1 MGDEYRDDY
10 GNYVVNN
17 YNRNREL
24 AAKVAAEQTAQPC
37 SPSSKQ
43 WSASAHT
50 RTPMYPQRMVYMPV
64 PGSKN
69 QTGMQYRPGMQKR
82 NQGWPSLR
90 DEPDYLSL
98 DSDSDSSSCSGSSSS
113 TCHCS
118 SCGGTITDYSST
130 SSSGCCSASYDYTDA
145 RQRSKARSPKR
156 RNDKSRSRGRREKC
170 DCDSSVFSVPSLSSS
185 TCSPDRSRNRK
196 CVSPRRKDERSSKG
210 KSRNRCSVCHK
221 PLDNIREKKVLAAQN
236 LTSPSCTPG
245 ESQKKPAQ
253 RRYHRCKT
261 PRVQMPCQCTEH
273 SSSYINGRFRGVNTE
288 IRPGPPGNGFFTEE
302 DVIRKHNLVYS
313 DDNAYPKPDLLLYP
327 ASTFVAPPDHAIY
340 EPDRIRMG
348 NRPSY

>member
-118 SCGGTITDYSST
+118 SCGGTINDYSST
-130 SSSGCCSASYDYTDA
+130 SSSGCCSSSYDYTDA
-145 RQRSKARSPKR
+145 RQRSKARSSKKQ
-156 RNDKSRSRGRREKC
+156 NDKSRSRGRREKC
-170 DCDSSVFSVPSLSSS
+170 DCDSSVFSAPSLSSS
-185 TCSPDRSRNRK
+185 TCY
-196 CVSPRRKDERSSKG
+196 ERSSKG
-210 KSRNRCSVCHK
+210 KSRNRCSVCHR
-221 PLDNIREKKVLAAQN
+221 PVDNIREKKVLAAQS
-236 LTSPSCTPG
+236 LG
-245 ESQKKPAQ
+245 
-253 RRYHRCKT
+253 RYHRCKT
-261 PRVQMPCQCTEH
+261 PRAQMP
-273 SSSYINGRFRGVNTE
+273 SYINGRFRGVNTE
-288 IRPGPPGNGFFTEE
+288 IQPGPPG
-302 DVIRKHNLVYS
+302 
-313 DDNAYPKPDLLLYP
+313 
-327 ASTFVAPPDHAIY
+327 STFVAPPDHAIY
-340 EPDRIRMG
+340 ERKLKTF
-348 NRPSY
+348 SHFQVLE